1 MDVWKR
7 NLIKEGPMTKRIEQY
22 SSPTHKILALLHT
35 GREKLRQKY
44 KAIREDLRVSQN
56 QVRAVEKSREMWRS
70 RAEAA
75 EEELQLQ
82 KKTANR
88 SVSDIH

>member
-1 MDVWKR
+1 
-7 NLIKEGPMTKRIEQY
+7 MTKRIEQY
-22 SSPTHKILALLHT
+22 NSPTHKILALLHA

-44 KAIREDLRVSQN
+44 KAVREDLRVAQN

-70 RAEAA
+70 RAEAS
-75 EEELQLQ
+75 EVELQLQ

-88 SVSDIH
+88 TVSNIH

>member
-1 MDVWKR
+1 
-7 NLIKEGPMTKRIEQY
+7 MTKRIEQY
-22 SSPTHKILALLHT
+22 SSPTHKILALLYT

-82 KKTANR
+82 KKTGNR